1 MLRTEVAYAHK
12 VFERAIVPSSS
23 PMSILPG
30 RRDALATPFS
40 SLSSAIIRQH
50 SLSSQSLYSAAVQ
63 LRTFWT
69 FHCPSM
75 LRNPRIA
82 APAQKQATLSP
93 EELRLSLLR
102 RTPHKMHSLTSLFIL
117 LLYVF
122 HISTTGIS
130 AAELKGS
137 TNPRSSSDPDESS
150 SLGSGLITHLRR
162 MPPLLPPNDTLKP
175 QKIPDPIDTTSI
187 PIAPIQVSSSTSNP
201 NPTPLFA
208 SPPAQTSLPNPHQT
222 GFQIQALSL
231 SLTQF
236 DVDQCHKNK
245 HCLLCHNPDTV
256 LTCYKY
262 NCQCQRGHPAEHYMA
277 ASRESCYDSELCLSC
292 PPKSMPYTWGRMAVC
307 LTIFKHKPIKGE
319 ANPLTN
325 WTEDGV
331 KGLPVSKVV
340 MSQGSRLARRIPVLM
355 SKGGL
360 GIVTVIY
367 LLMV

>member
-1 MLRTEVAYAHK
+1 M
-12 VFERAIVPSSS
+12 
-23 PMSILPG
+23 
-30 RRDALATPFS
+30 ATPFS
-40 SLSSAIIRQH
+40 SLYSAIIHQH

-69 FHCPSM
+69 FHCPCM

-82 APAQKQATLSP
+82 ARAQKQATPSP

-102 RTPHKMHSLTSLFIL
+102 RTPHNMHALTNLFIL
-117 LLYVF
+117 LLYLF
-122 HISTTGIS
+122 YISTTSIS
-130 AAELKGS
+130 AADLISS
-137 TNPRSSSDPDESS
+137 TNPCSSSHPVESS
-150 SLGSGLITHLRR
+150 SLGSGVITHLRR
-162 MPPLLPPNDTLKP
+162 MPPLLPPNDTFKP
-175 QKIPDPIDTTSI
+175 QTTLDPIDTTSV
-187 PIAPIQVSSSTSNP
+187 PIAPIQVSSSTSKPN
-201 NPTPLFA
+201 NPTPPLFA
-208 SPPAQTSLPNPHQT
+208 SPPAQTSLPNPHHT
-222 GFQIQALSL
+222 GFQIPAHNL

-245 HCLLCHNPDTV
+245 HCLLCRNPDTV

-277 ASRESCYDSELCLSC
+277 ASKESCYDSELCLTC

-325 WTEDGV
+325 WTDEGV
-331 KGLPVSKVV
+331 KGLPVEKVV
-340 MSQGSRLARRIPVLM
+340 MSKGSRLAKGIPALM
-355 SKGGL
+355 SKAGL
-360 GIVTVIY
+360 GIVTVVY